1 MKLIEERI
9 LRDGVVLPGNIV
21 KVGSFLN
28 HQVDVPLLMEA
39 GRETHRIFENEG
51 VTKLVTAATSGI
63 AVATAYGAVWDVP
76 VVFAKKGTTS
86 NMSDDV
92 FCANVHSYTH
102 GNDYTMKIE
111 KQFLSSDDRVL
122 IVDDFLANGAA
133 LEGLISVVEQS
144 GAKIVGCSVV
154 IEKGFQDGGK
164 RIREKGYRVESLAII
179 ESIDDGKIVFSKM

>member
-39 GRETHRIFENEG
+39 GREARRIFEDAG

-86 NMSDDV
+86 NMSDNV
-92 FCANVHSYTH
+92 YSATVHSYTH
-102 GNDYTMKIE
+102 GDDYTMKIE
-111 KQFLSSDDRVL
+111 KQFLDKCDRVL

-133 LEGLISVVEQS
+133 LEGLISLIEQA
-144 GAKIVGCSVV
+144 GAEIVGCSVV

-164 RIREKGYRVESLAII
+164 RIRSKGYRVESLAII
-179 ESIDDGKIVFSKM
+179 ESIDDGKIVFKQM

>member
-39 GRETHRIFENEG
+39 GRETKRLFEDAG

-86 NMSDDV
+86 NMSDNV
-92 FCANVHSYTH
+92 YCAAVHSYTH

-111 KQFLSSDDRVL
+111 KQFLSADDRVL

-133 LEGLISVVEQS
+133 LEGLISLVEQS

-154 IEKGFQDGGK
+154 IEKGFQDGGQ

-179 ESIDDGKIVFSKM
+179 DSIEGGNITFR

>member
-1 MKLIEERI
+1 MELIEQRI

-39 GRETHRIFENEG
+39 GRETKRLFEGAG

-92 FCANVHSYTH
+92 YAASVHSYTH
-102 GNDYTMKIE
+102 GDDYTMKIE
-111 KQFLSSDDRVL
+111 KRFLSKDDRVL
-122 IVDDFLANGAA
+122 LVDDFLANGAA
-133 LEGLISVVEQS
+133 LEGLIKVVESS
-144 GAKIVGCSVV
+144 GATVVGCSIV

-164 RIREKGYRVESLAII
+164 RLRDKGYRVESLAII
-179 ESIDDGKIVFSKM
+179 DSIEGGKITFRR